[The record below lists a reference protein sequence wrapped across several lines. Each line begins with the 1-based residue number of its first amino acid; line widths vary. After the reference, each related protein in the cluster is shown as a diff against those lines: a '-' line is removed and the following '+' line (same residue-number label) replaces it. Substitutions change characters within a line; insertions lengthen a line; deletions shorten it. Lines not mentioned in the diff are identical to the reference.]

1 MKMRKYERTKDKMI
15 EGERERVRGRDENK
29 LRVFFNEKEGASY

>member
-1 MKMRKYERTKDKMI
+1 MKMRKYGRMKDKMK

-29 LRVFFNEKEGASY
+29 IRVYFNEKEGANY

>member
-1 MKMRKYERTKDKMI
+1 MRKYGRMKDKMK

-29 LRVFFNEKEGASY
+29 IRVFFNEKERANY